1 MQDLLNRVINRYDVT
16 DRFLDN
22 AAIATLAD
30 YLDTGGTR
38 VEVVAVINANAVEIV
53 REAARQL
60 FEELPYL
67 IQPGGNAYTTRRHS
81 MYLRDMNYF
90 LRYTSYALL
99 TGDTSILDERL
110 LAGLRDTFNSL
121 GIPLGVTAR
130 SVQLMKQQAH
140 QKLLEAQL
148 GNPLF
153 VDEPFDYIIRELSE
167 RNV

>member
-1 MQDLLNRVINRYDVT
+1 MQDTLTRVINRYDVT

-22 AAIATLAD
+22 AAIATLTEF
-30 YLDTGGTR
+30 LETGSLR
-38 VEVVAVINANAVEIV
+38 VQVVAVINANAVEIV
-53 REAARQL
+53 RESARQL

-81 MYLRDMNYF
+81 MYLRDMDYF
-90 LRYTSYALL
+90 LRYSSYALL

-110 LAGLRDTFNSL
+110 LAGLKDTFNSL

-130 SVQLMKQQAH
+130 SVQLMKERTH
-140 QKLLEAQL
+140 QKLIEAQL
-148 GNPLF
+148 GNPAF
-153 VDEPFDYIIRELSE
+153 VDEPFDYIIRALSE

>member
-1 MQDLLNRVINRYDVT
+1 MQDMLNRVINRYDVT

-30 YLDTGGTR
+30 YLDSGGTR

-90 LRYTSYALL
+90 LRYASYALL

-130 SVQLMKQQAH
+130 SVQLMKEQVH
-140 QKLLEAQL
+140 QKLAAAQL
-148 GNPLF
+148 SHSTF
-153 VDEPFDYIIRELSE
+153 ADEPFDYIIRELSE